1 MPLDPAPLDSTMT
14 LLQRI
19 RAGEPAARD
28 QLLAR
33 YLPLLRAWA
42 HGRLPAGARGMAD
55 TDDLVQI
62 TLIRALNRLEAFE
75 YRHEGGFLAYL
86 RHSVLNA
93 IRQEIRRAKRKPA
106 GEPLDDAQ
114 PDPGES
120 VSARVMARETMERYE
135 EALMELTE
143 DQREAVMLRLEF
155 GLSYPEIAE
164 ALGRPSANAARM
176 LVVRGLVT
184 LAGRL
189 AGHDPGRGGA

>member
-1 MPLDPAPLDSTMT
+1 MSLDPAPLDTTQT

-19 RAGEPAARD
+19 RAGEASARD
-28 QLLAR
+28 QLLSR

-93 IRQEIRRAKRKPA
+93 VRQEIRRARRKPVD
-106 GEPLDDAQ
+106 GPVGDSQ
-114 PDPGES
+114 PDLLES
-120 VSARVMARETMERYE
+120 VTARVIRRETMEHYE
-135 EALMELTE
+135 QALMELTE

-155 GLSYPEIAE
+155 GLSYPEVAE
-164 ALGRPSANAARM
+164 ALGKPSANAARM

-184 LAGRL
+184 LAEL
-189 AGHDPGRGGA
+189 MAPHAPGEGA

>member
-1 MPLDPAPLDSTMT
+1 MPDDPLPLETTVT

-19 RAGEPAARD
+19 RAGDSAARD
-28 QLLAR
+28 QLIAR

-42 HGRLPAGARGMAD
+42 HGRLPAGARGLAD
-55 TDDLVQI
+55 TDDLVQV
-62 TLIRALNRLEAFE
+62 TLLRALNRLETFE

-93 IRQEIRRAKRKPA
+93 IRQEVRRARRKPP

-120 VSARVMARETMERYE
+120 VSSRVAQRETFERYE

-184 LAGRL
+184 LAERL
-189 AGHDPGRGGA
+189 ADHAPGGD